1 MAAPR
6 AHTATTA
13 PHPQAGARKP
23 ALSPRGVPGRL
34 WADRW
39 IYLFLL
45 PTLVLYGL
53 YTLWP
58 IVASYYYSL
67 LDWDGIGRAQTFVG
81 LDNYREVL
89 RDPFF
94 WRAFRI
100 TFLFM
105 LITVPIRVGLSLL
118 AAIVLNNPRLPFRTL
133 FRTALFLPVVTTTAI
148 VGVVMGFIFDPAGG
162 PVNVVLLRL
171 QLIDRPI
178 NFLGSSATALYTV
191 MGIHVWKWFGVTMIY
206 WLAALQTVGE
216 DLYEAARIDGAT
228 AWQVFR
234 HITLPLLKPFAVI
247 ILLLTALDTLNV
259 FDLVL
264 TTTGGGP
271 FFSTEVIEVYL
282 YRTAFASAT
291 PRLGYASAIG
301 VAFGLA
307 TLLLALVQATGL
319 RYARRE
325 GRTS

>member
-1 MAAPR
+1 MAPSCAHRATRPSRHSAGGGRLAFAPR
-6 AHTATTA
+6 T
-13 PHPQAGARKP
+13 
-23 ALSPRGVPGRL
+23 LLVRL
-34 WADRW
+34 WGDRW

-45 PTLVLYGL
+45 PTVVLYGL

-81 LDNYREVL
+81 LANYREVL

-105 LITVPIRVGLSLL
+105 LITVPIRVTLSLA
-118 AAIVLNNPRLPFRTL
+118 AAIVLNHPRLPFRTL

-148 VGVVMGFIFDPAGG
+148 IGVVMGFVFDPAGG

-178 NFLGSSATALYTV
+178 NFLGTSGTALYTV
-191 MGIHVWKWFGVTMIY
+191 MGVHVWKWFGVTLIY
-206 WLAALQTVGE
+206 WLAALQTVSE
-216 DLYEAARIDGAT
+216 DLFEAARIDGAT
-228 AWQVFR
+228 AWQIFR
-234 HITLPLLKPFAVI
+234 HITMPLLLPFAAI
-247 ILLLTALDTLNV
+247 ILLLTALETMNV

-264 TTTGGGP
+264 TMTGGGP

-307 TLLLALVQATGL
+307 TLLLALIQAAGL
-319 RYARRE
+319 HYVRRE
-325 GRTS
+325 ERAK